1 MLAYRYKYTGYFLVF
16 TGIIFLVLYY
26 AIDLRFKM
34 PVFAVVSSFVQ
45 TKFMTTFSTNFSD
58 ELIFLL
64 LITGF
69 GLLVFS
75 KEKTE
80 FESYKTLRYKALI
93 RTIIAD
99 IFFMFFT
106 VLFFY
111 GAAFLM
117 AVLINFILPFVIYLI
132 IFNLLRINELRKV

>member
-1 MLAYRYKYTGYFLVF
+1 MLAYRYKYPGYFLVL

-34 PVFAVVSSFVQ
+34 PVFAIVSSFVQ

-58 ELIFLL
+58 ELIFILL
-64 LITGF
+64 LTGF
-69 GLLVFS
+69 GLLTFS
-75 KEKTE
+75 KEKAELE
-80 FESYKTLRYKALI
+80 FFPALRYKALI
-93 RTIIAD
+93 KTIITD

-132 IFNLLRINELRKV
+132 IFNFLRINELRKV

>member
-1 MLAYRYKYTGYFLVF
+1 MLAYRFKFPGYFLVL

-80 FESYKTLRYKALI
+80 LESYKSLRYKALT
-93 RTIIAD
+93 RTIITD

-117 AVLINFILPFVIYLI
+117 AVLINFILPFVIYLL
-132 IFNLLRINELRKV
+132 IFNFLRINELRKV

>member
-1 MLAYRYKYTGYFLVF
+1 MLAYRFKFPGYFLVLI
-16 TGIIFLVLYY
+16 GIIFLVLYY

-80 FESYKTLRYKALI
+80 LESYKSLRYKALT
-93 RTIIAD
+93 RTIITD

-117 AVLINFILPFVIYLI
+117 AVLINFILPFVIYLL
-132 IFNLLRINELRKV
+132 IFNFLRINELRKV